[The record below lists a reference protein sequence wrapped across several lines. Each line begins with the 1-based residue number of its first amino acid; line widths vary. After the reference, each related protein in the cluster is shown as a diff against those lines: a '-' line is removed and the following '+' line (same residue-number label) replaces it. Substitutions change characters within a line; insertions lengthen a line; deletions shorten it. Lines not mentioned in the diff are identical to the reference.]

1 MNISFKTFSSAGSD
15 HWNIRVAHICNA
27 TSQQLQEPCESQPG
41 RHSRHFFPSMLV
53 QHPARR
59 RPRAGLC
66 EAQNERDKP
75 VRLRARLQ
83 RRERGDGNG
92 MEPSHQP
99 IHLRS
104 WKSSPALDPRF
115 PSVRGKP
122 AGLAEASHPARPAG
136 SSPCS
141 RSTALF
147 VKSRPKAPP
156 AGCGSVTGRVT
167 SDLRGH
173 SSSPE
178 HGPAKASPLPTGT
191 RSTVTLREGPAAPA
205 SLLSAD
211 DTSCFPQRC
220 PEPRKELPSVT
231 QPGQTLPA
239 DTSVVFDTCPGRG
252 SLLIIIP
259 RILSSP
265 RLREISGGFAQRGSL
280 FGAQG
285 F

>member
-1 MNISFKTFSSAGSD
+1 M
-15 HWNIRVAHICNA
+15 
-27 TSQQLQEPCESQPG
+27 
-41 RHSRHFFPSMLV
+41 
-53 QHPARR
+53 RR
-59 RPRAGLC
+59 RPSGTSPCGSGQGCSEESGVMEMGWSRPTSPSTSAAGRALQRWILVFHRC
-66 EAQNERDKP
+66 EGSQRGWR
-75 VRLRARLQ
+75 RLRIPH
-83 RRERGDGNG
+83 G
-92 MEPSHQP
+92 
-99 IHLRS
+99 
-104 WKSSPALDPRF
+104 PRAA
-115 PSVRGKP
+115 P
-122 AGLAEASHPARPAG
+122 
-136 SSPCS
+136 PCS

-191 RSTVTLREGPAAPA
+191 RSAVTLREGPAAPA